1 MFVDIIDIKF
11 EAIKIDNALISS
23 AKTPALLEA
32 IILKQYPQKRGEFMF
47 LEWTK
52 FTEDIL
58 ITSDRSALISSQTSE
73 FFFKSIFIFG
83 LPNKDMIGHL

>member
-1 MFVDIIDIKF
+1 MFVDIIDMKF
-11 EAIKIDNALISS
+11 QAIKIDNALISS

-73 FFFKSIFIFG
+73 FFFREFYLSNY
-83 LPNKDMIGHL
+83 L